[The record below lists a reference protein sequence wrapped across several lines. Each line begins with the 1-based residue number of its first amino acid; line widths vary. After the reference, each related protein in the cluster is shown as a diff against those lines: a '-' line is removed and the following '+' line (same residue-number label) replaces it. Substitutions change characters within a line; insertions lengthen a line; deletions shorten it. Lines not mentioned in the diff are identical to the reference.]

1 MDKLGE
7 LLNILKENKLNR
19 TYDKIMADL
28 IDIKSALSVINEE
41 VNDAI
46 LGLLSEG
53 KYEEVN
59 KLTSILHT
67 STNVLVR
74 LENLL
79 NSFVTQEKDDNLSEF
94 KIIKAENKDKSD
106 EDTALEYSGIITS
119 VKGLKIG
126 AKVVHK
132 SFGIGKV
139 VSIEERQNN
148 GYKILKVNFD
158 SCGEKPFNCTPE
170 ILAKYFD
177 ITDKKEDSDLKNKKN
192 SSERSYEIPE
202 HLKGVFSKIESI
214 IFRQDMKMVK
224 EKTAVYYKYM
234 LNGKIMYTITGYS
247 KDLKMC
253 FNIPYG
259 KLIDTKNLLED
270 VSNKGHLGVGPYR
283 LRINEQTSLL
293 DIENFVKQ
301 AFNYYKLENR

>member
-1 MDKLGE
+1 M
-7 LLNILKENKLNR
+7 
-19 TYDKIMADL
+19 
-28 IDIKSALSVINEE
+28 ALS
-41 VNDAI
+41 
-46 LGLLSEG
+46 
-53 KYEEVN
+53 K
-59 KLTSILHT
+59 K
-67 STNVLVR
+67 
-74 LENLL
+74 
-79 NSFVTQEKDDNLSEF
+79 
-94 KIIKAENKDKSD
+94 
-106 EDTALEYSGIITS
+106 EDILEYSGIITS
-119 VKGLKIG
+119 RKGLKKG
-126 AKVVHK
+126 AQVMHK
-132 SFGIGKV
+132 IYGIGKV
-139 VSIEERQNN
+139 ISLEETTN
-148 GYKILKVNFD
+148 GNGKILRVMFD
-158 SCGEKPFNCTPE
+158 SCGEKPFNCTSE

-202 HLKGVFSKIESI
+202 HLKGVFSKIESV
-214 IFRQDMKMVK
+214 IFSQDMKMVK

-301 AFNYYKLENR
+301 TFNYYKLENR